1 MALLK
6 RRPVRITQFVGQ
18 YILPENQ
25 MINDKIVDD
34 FCRPFYAK
42 VILILH
48 HNTSASSQEYS
59 LELRWGVEGGQHNK
73 ISRINKTNEPQ
84 VRI

>member
-6 RRPVRITQFVGQ
+6 RRPVRITHFVGQ

-25 MINDKIVDD
+25 MINDKIVDVL
-34 FCRPFYAK
+34 CRPFYAK

-59 LELRWGVEGGQHNK
+59 LILRGAGVGVHNK
-73 ISRINKTNEPQ
+73 ISRIKKT
-84 VRI
+84 